1 MNRLSDLLLDLSG
14 LAHAVTQVVQLG
26 TTNLALADGLD
37 HGHIGRMQGED
48 LLAANA
54 VGDAANSDGLADAAM
69 LAGNDSAFKHLDTLT
84 SAFLDA
90 NVYTNRIANPNLGEL
105 FFHVLAVKSLDQ
117 IHFFVLLK
125 Y

>member
-48 LLAANA
+48 LLAANT

-90 NVYTNRIANPNLGEL
+90 NVHTNGVAHPNFGQL
-105 FFHVLAVKSLDQ
+105 FLHVLAVESLNK